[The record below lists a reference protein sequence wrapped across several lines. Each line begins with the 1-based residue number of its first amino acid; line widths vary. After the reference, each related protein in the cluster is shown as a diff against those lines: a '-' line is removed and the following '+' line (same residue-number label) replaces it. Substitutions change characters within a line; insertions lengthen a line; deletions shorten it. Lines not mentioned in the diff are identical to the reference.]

1 MNPLDP
7 TDAAS
12 EAIIVMTTRKL
23 SDKLRHID
31 AALDGKSEVST
42 AGPVALQFADLRFSP
57 ATLPEV
63 DLSAIDTGL
72 EFLGK
77 RIAAPVMV
85 SPMTGGLKKAGD
97 LNRRMA
103 AAAEAVRVP
112 FGVGSQRVALEV
124 PDRAI
129 DFQIRDVAPTIP
141 VFANLGAVQLV
152 KGYGPDDA
160 QRAVDMIEADALY
173 LHLNAMQE
181 VVQEGGDTNWSGVL
195 AKIEQVCADFRRRG
209 GCPVFVREV
218 GFGVPEDHARR
229 LVDAGVDGFDC
240 AGVGGTSWTLVEGRV
255 AEGTQAQTLGQT
267 FAAWGLTTA
276 ESILEVRRATDLPLV
291 ASGGIRTGLDVAKC
305 VALGATVAGMASP
318 VLRAAVE
325 GDEAVVAFLETV
337 LAEIRATLFG
347 VGAPDLASFRR
358 DSRLLRP
365 GARH

>member
-1 MNPLDP
+1 M
-7 TDAAS
+7 A
-12 EAIIVMTTRKL
+12 TRKL
-23 SDKLRHID
+23 SDKLLHID
-31 AALDGKSEVST
+31 AALDGKSEVAT
-42 AGPVALQFADLRFSP
+42 AASSALDLADLRFLP

-63 DLSAIDTGL
+63 NLEEISTEL

-77 RIAAPVMV
+77 RIAGPFMV
-85 SPMTGGLKKAGD
+85 SPMTGGLKRGGD

-103 AAAEAVRVP
+103 AAAEAVQIP

-124 PDRAI
+124 ADRAA
-129 DFQIRDVAPTIP
+129 DFRVRDVAPTIP
-141 VFANLGAVQLV
+141 LFANLGAIQLV

-160 QRAVDMIEADALY
+160 YRAVEMIEADALY

-181 VVQEGGDTNWSGVL
+181 VVQEGGDTSWKGVY
-195 AKIEQVCADFRRRG
+195 AAIENVCETFKRRG
-209 GCPVFVREV
+209 ACPVFVREV
-218 GFGVPEDHARR
+218 GFGLAADHAKR

-255 AEGTQAQTLGQT
+255 AGGTEARSLGHT

-276 ESILEVRRATDLPLV
+276 ESILHVRRVSADLPLV

-325 GDEAVVAFLETV
+325 SDEAVVSFLRTV

-347 VGAPDLASFRR
+347 VGAADLASFRA
-358 DSRLLRP
+358 DSRLMPYRRLS
-365 GARH
+365 